1 MKHGLRDLRVIDF
14 TSGIAGPYCTK
25 LLADAGAEVIKIE
38 SDTGDPLRRWTASDT
53 HLPPEEDGPLFRFLN
68 ASKQSLVA
76 TPESPRVR
84 ELIASSDLVVDDF
97 RSSQSD
103 TLGTLVSEA
112 GVRLSIT
119 PFGRSGP
126 WSQRPATEFTLQAE
140 SGSIG
145 SRGIPGHEP
154 FQAGGR
160 ITEWLGGTF
169 GAVAALAAIH
179 RARATG
185 HGEQIDF
192 SLLEVMTYASS
203 NYLDL
208 TFRLLGVENP
218 IGSIQSAETPSI
230 EPTADGFVGF
240 CTNSAQQFSD
250 FLLLIER
257 ADLRDDPALFKVGG
271 RAARFD
277 EWNEIVHRYTQQ
289 HTTEQI
295 VRAASSL
302 RIPVAPVNNGDTVRS
317 HEQLIARGVF
327 QPEPQ
332 GPCLH
337 PVAPY
342 RMDGQRPARPRRA
355 PKLDEHANSIAKRAR
370 PAANAPGPREL
381 PLAGMRILDL
391 TAWWAGPSATHM
403 LGCLGAEVIHIES
416 IQRIDGMRTTGG
428 ILAGSVEQW
437 WECSAFFLSAN
448 ANKRG
453 LTLNLTDERGVAIL
467 EQLIQS
473 ADAVIE
479 NFTPR
484 VLDNFGVNWE
494 RIQASN
500 PQTIFVRM
508 PAFGLDGPW
517 RDHTGFAQTMEQM
530 TGLAWVTGHRD
541 DQPRIQRGP
550 CDPLAGMH
558 GAFAFLVA
566 LAERRGL
573 GRGVHVEVAMVE
585 GALNAAA
592 EQLIE
597 FTAHGHLMQREGN
610 RSPYAAPQG
619 LYACRGSEPG
629 REHWLALSIERD
641 SEWTTLR
648 AQLGEP
654 AWSKSLDTLV
664 ARRAAHDRIDA
675 ELRHWFA
682 KRDRDESVALLVAAG
697 IPAAIVRDPR
707 TTSQHPQHI
716 ARRFYETLD
725 HPIAG
730 THPIPTVPFRYASV
744 ESWLRRV
751 APTLGQHNREILTEL
766 GLGEAEI
773 RALEADGI
781 IGDRPEGQ

>member
-1 MKHGLRDLRVIDF
+1 MHGLRDLRVIDF

-38 SDTGDPLRRWTASDT
+38 SEAGDPLRRWTASNSTVPTDT
-53 HLPPEEDGPLFRFLN
+53 DGPLFRFLN
-68 ASKQSLVA
+68 ASKKSLIG
-76 TPESPRVR
+76 TPDSPRVR
-84 ELIASSDLVVDDF
+84 ELLLSSDLVVDDF
-97 RSSQSD
+97 RPSSSD
-103 TLGTLVSEA
+103 PLPALIGPC

-119 PFGRSGP
+119 PFGLSGP

-169 GAVAALAAIH
+169 GAVAALAAVQ

-185 HGEQIDF
+185 HGEHIDF

-218 IGSIQSAETPSI
+218 TGSIQSAETPSI

-240 CTNSAQQFSD
+240 CTNTAQQFSD

-257 ADLRDDPALFKVGG
+257 ADLRDDRSLYKVGG

-277 EWNEIVHRYTQQ
+277 AWNEIVHDYTQR
-289 HTTEQI
+289 HTTDEI
-295 VRAASSL
+295 VRAASLL
-302 RIPVAPVNNGDTVRS
+302 RLPVAPVNNGDTVRN
-317 HEQLIARGVF
+317 HEQLVARGAF
-327 QPEPQ
+327 QPEPE
-332 GPCLH
+332 GPSLH
-337 PVAPY
+337 PVPPY
-342 RMDGQRPARPRRA
+342 RIDGQRPARPHRA
-355 PKLDEHANSIAKRAR
+355 PALDQHANSIAARRASSTR
-370 PAANAPGPREL
+370 SYGPRQL
-381 PLAGMRILDL
+381 PLAGIRVLDL

-428 ILAGSVEQW
+428 VLAGSVEQW
-437 WECSAFFLSAN
+437 WECSAFFLSTN

-453 LTLNLTDERGVAIL
+453 LTLNLTEDRGVSIL
-467 EQLIQS
+467 ERLIQT
-473 ADAVIE
+473 ADAVVE

-484 VLDNFGVNWE
+484 VLENFGMSWE
-494 RIQASN
+494 RIQATN

-517 RDHTGFAQTMEQM
+517 RNHTGFAQTMEQM
-530 TGLAWVTGHRD
+530 TGLAWVTGHPD

-566 LAERRGL
+566 LAERREL

-610 RSPYAAPQG
+610 RSPHAAPQG
-619 LYACRGSEPG
+619 LYACRGGAIGSEC
-629 REHWLALSIERD
+629 WLALSIEHD
-641 SEWTTLR
+641 AQWFALR
-648 AQLGEP
+648 EELGMP
-654 AWSKSLDTLV
+654 AWSDALETHG

-675 ELRHWFA
+675 ELRQWFA
-682 KRDRDESVALLVAAG
+682 DCDRDERVEQLVEAG
-697 IPAAIVRDPR
+697 IPAAVVRDPR
-707 TTSQHPQHI
+707 TTSQHPQHV
-716 ARRFYETLD
+716 ARGFYETLE

-744 ESWLRRV
+744 DHWLHHS

-766 GLGEAEI
+766 GLDEDEI
-773 RALEADGI
+773 RSLETEGI
-781 IGDRPEGQ
+781 IGDRPAGK